1 MVEKN
6 AWEKVRRSSL
16 VMRDPVQVN
25 NFKDILIAVDVNLTD
40 SKALF
45 PKSCSKISTLMTIQL
60 FYSHFL
66 NINRGSFHTLMKC
79 DIDLQKIALRAR
91 KVSAV
96 FKKRVLLGFYIHDL
110 LTLFNM
116 FKI

>member
-6 AWEKVRRSSL
+6 AWEIVRRSSL
-16 VMRDPVQVN
+16 VVRDPVQVN
-25 NFKDILIAVDVNLTD
+25 KDILIAVDVNLTD

-66 NINRGSFHTLMKC
+66 NINRGSFHTLKKC
-79 DIDLQKIALRAR
+79 DID
-91 KVSAV
+91 
-96 FKKRVLLGFYIHDL
+96 
-110 LTLFNM
+110 
-116 FKI
+116 